1 LKEAGKVLHRA
12 KSGRLIL
19 KVINDVEA
27 KNLLGKFIF
36 DEKGRKIGKIVE
48 LIGPVK
54 SPYASVIP
62 LTDRVSKVIE
72 RKVFYKEG

>member
-1 LKEAGKVLHRA
+1 MKDAGTVLHRA

-19 KVINDVEA
+19 KIVNKTEA
-27 KNLLGKFIF
+27 KNLLGKIIF
-36 DEKGRKIGKIVE
+36 DEKGRRVGKVVE

-54 SPYASVIP
+54 SPYACVIP
-62 LTDRVSKVIE
+62 LTDRISRVIE